1 MGDKRVREGDK
12 RVREGDKRV
21 RSGRQECEERVR
33 ETRG

>member
-21 RSGRQECEERVR
+21 RSGRQEGEEW

>member
-21 RSGRQECEERVR
+21 RRRRQEGEEW